1 MFTGSYP
8 VQMVGGEELL
18 ESIAKGVLHGTCI
31 LETKKSRSLG
41 GGVVLF
47 WFFFFFGFLDL
58 GLDSVLA
65 VFQFCSNV
73 RG

>member
-31 LETKKSRSLG
+31 LETKKS
-41 GGVVLF
+41 
-47 WFFFFFGFLDL
+47 
-58 GLDSVLA
+58 
-65 VFQFCSNV
+65 
-73 RG
+73 

>member
-47 WFFFFFGFLDL
+47 WFFFFGFLDL

>member
-1 MFTGSYP
+1 VRSVEQLEMFTGSYP

-47 WFFFFFGFLDL
+47 WFFFFFWI
-58 GLDSVLA
+58 S
-65 VFQFCSNV
+65 
-73 RG
+73 